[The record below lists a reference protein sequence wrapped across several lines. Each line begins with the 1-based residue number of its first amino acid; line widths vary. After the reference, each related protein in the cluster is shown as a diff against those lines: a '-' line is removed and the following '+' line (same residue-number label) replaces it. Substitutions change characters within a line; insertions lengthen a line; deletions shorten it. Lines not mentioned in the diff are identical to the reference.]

1 MDSASI
7 YNKSMLRYKKKSANI
22 EKPKYRADYAMKEDG
37 KRKIVQG
44 QSRGDGWKGDCCS
57 LRPWRILST
66 GLDSPPIGIEI
77 EEKWKK
83 LGYSPLL
90 VLFLRVSG
98 SPHQSFSRPSYLK
111 RFQLARL
118 RQAMG
123 INKSPTSKKAQP
135 N

>member
-1 MDSASI
+1 
-7 YNKSMLRYKKKSANI
+7 MLRYKKKSANI

-83 LGYSPLL
+83 LGYSPRL
-90 VLFLRVSG
+90 VPSCQWFSSVFL
-98 SPHQSFSRPSYLK
+98 SPIVLK
-111 RFQLARL
+111 
-118 RQAMG
+118 
-123 INKSPTSKKAQP
+123 KVPTCEAEASHGNQ
-135 N
+135 